1 MKNFLLVLI
10 VIIITSSMILVGVSC
25 TTTAAVQNTTT
36 EFIGSDFDLS
46 LPEGWEGGN
55 KEELDS
61 VVEKLKDIGRDQL
74 ADEVEASKFDLL
86 FFGYDSEAAAS
97 GGNVDDFTITGEP
110 AAFLSLNKYMDLSYK
125 NVAEA
130 YEKAGYTFNI
140 IEEDVVPIGN
150 YEEVG
155 RTIFEQTVK
164 SVETKVVQYIIKH
177 GSDFWVLTFTGGLE
191 NFDQNIQTF
200 DKAVET
206 FKIIE

>member
-1 MKNFLLVLI
+1 MKKFLLVLI
-10 VIIITSSMILVGVSC
+10 IIIITSSMILVGVSC
-25 TTTAAVQNTTT
+25 TTTAALTTKT
-36 EFIGSDFDLS
+36 EFIGSDFELS

-61 VVEKLKDIGRDQL
+61 VVEKLKDIGQDQL
-74 ADEVEASKFDLL
+74 ADKVEASKFDLL

-110 AAFLSLNKYMDLSYK
+110 AAFLSLNEYMNLSYK
-125 NVAEA
+125 NVAEV

-140 IEEDVVPIGN
+140 IEQNVIPFGN

-155 RTIFEQTVK
+155 RVIFEQTIEGIK
-164 SVETKVVQYIIKH
+164 IKVTQYIIKH
-177 GSDFWVLTFTGGLE
+177 DSDFWVLTFTTGLE
-191 NFDQNIQTF
+191 DFDQNIQTF
-200 DKAVET
+200 DNTVET